1 MSAYMPECLYAR
13 AGEYNATFQDLT
25 LYGWQ
30 FQGSG
35 IFAVDPFTV
44 SLSFARSLP

>member
-25 LYGWQ
+25 LKGWE
-30 FQGSG
+30 FQGRG
-35 IFAVDPFTV
+35 IFAVDPFAD
-44 SLSFARSLP
+44 SLSFARFLP